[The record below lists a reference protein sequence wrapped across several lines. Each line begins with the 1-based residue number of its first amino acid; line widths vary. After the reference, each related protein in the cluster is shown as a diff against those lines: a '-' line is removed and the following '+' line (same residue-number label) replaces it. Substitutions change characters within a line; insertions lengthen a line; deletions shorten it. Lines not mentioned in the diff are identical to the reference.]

1 MFNQQGFVYTLSPP
15 LLGKHGIDEFLFDTR
30 SGFCEHYASAFVV
43 LMRAAGIPARVVT
56 GYLGG
61 EINPI
66 SDYLIVRQA
75 DAHAWAEIWLDRDG
89 WVRVDPTAA
98 VAPARIAQGA
108 GAAIDVTSVFGRFVR
123 GDLPGLRHLRL
134 AWDSVASSWNDKVL
148 GHAFERQRSLLTQA
162 SFDGANRRTLAAA
175 LFVAMALLMLA
186 FALTLLQRWRARA
199 RDPLAFAH
207 ATFCLKLAR
216 AGLPRERHEGPIE
229 YAERVS
235 RALPHLDVP
244 VRHFFT
250 LYADLRYGPRPDAA
264 GVAALQRLARDFNPR
279 AAPAQARAA
288 RTARD
293 PLSNLR

>member
-1 MFNQQGFVYTLSPP
+1 
-15 LLGKHGIDEFLFDTR
+15 
-30 SGFCEHYASAFVV
+30 
-43 LMRAAGIPARVVT
+43 
-56 GYLGG
+56 
-61 EINPI
+61 
-66 SDYLIVRQA
+66 
-75 DAHAWAEIWLDRDG
+75 
-89 WVRVDPTAA
+89 
-98 VAPARIAQGA
+98 
-108 GAAIDVTSVFGRFVR
+108 
-123 GDLPGLRHLRL
+123 
-134 AWDSVASSWNDKVL
+134 
-148 GHAFERQRSLLTQA
+148 
-162 SFDGANRRTLAAA
+162 

-199 RDPLAFAH
+199 HDPLAFAH

-288 RTARD
+288 QTARQ